1 MMANSFSV
9 LDVAESQGRSSPV
22 FLSSGGG
29 VSMDLL
35 SACFFLLA
43 VYAFLMEPNVALF
56 TLAFLGFAFVY
67 RPARL
72 SLPWVG

>member
-1 MMANSFSV
+1 
-9 LDVAESQGRSSPV
+9 
-22 FLSSGGG
+22 
-29 VSMDLL
+29 MDLL

>member
-1 MMANSFSV
+1 MANSFSV
-9 LDVAESQGRSSPV
+9 LDVAESQTRSGPV
-22 FLSSGGG
+22 FSSSGGG
-29 VSMDLL
+29 ISMDLL
-35 SACFFLLA
+35 SAALFLLGA
-43 VYAFLMEPNVALF
+43 YALLLEQNVALF